1 MKTITFFNNK
11 GGVGKTSL
19 LYHTAWMFAEL
30 GHRVMAVDLDPQTN
44 LSQIF
49 LEEERFLEILEN
61 DKTIKHALRLIE
73 KKQGDITEAHVEK
86 INEHLLLLSGDLSL
100 SLIEDQLS
108 KEWYECLTGE
118 WYPFA
123 LQSAFY
129 RIIRNTAQKYAVD
142 YVFIDVGPNF
152 GAVNRTALLSSDY
165 LVVPSTADLF
175 SLKGLSNIGE
185 RVKSWFVEWEKRLT
199 ERKEDAR
206 TLSLHTQKIHP
217 LGYVIM
223 QHGISSNKPVKAYKK
238 FADRIPLVFRQSF
251 DLPQNQTMHSFDTD
265 PFCLA
270 SIKHYNSLM
279 PMAMEARKPIFM
291 LKPADGAIG
300 AHYNAVKNVHED
312 FERFSKKIIAHIQ
325 KLELANRA

>member
-19 LYHTAWMFAEL
+19 LYHTAHMFAEL
-30 GHRVMAVDLDPQTN
+30 GHRVMAVDLDPQSN

-49 LEEERFLEILEN
+49 LKEKRFLQIIEDNL
-61 DKTIKHALRLIE
+61 TIKDALVRIE
-73 KKQGDITEAHVEK
+73 KKQGDIKEAHIER
-86 INEHLLLLSGDLSL
+86 INDRLFLLPGDLDLSL
-100 SLIEDQLS
+100 VEDKLS
-108 KEWYECLTGE
+108 KEWYECLTGD

-129 RIIRNTAQKYAVD
+129 RIIKNAAEKYEIR

-165 LVVPSTADLF
+165 LVIPSTADLF

-185 RVKSWFVEWEKRLT
+185 RLGIWFDEWKQRLNQ
-199 ERKEDAR
+199 RKEDALELDLP
-206 TLSLHTQKIHP
+206 TEKIQP

-223 QHGISSNKPVKAYKK
+223 QHGVTSNRPVKAYKK
-238 FADRIPLVFRQSF
+238 FADRIPDMFRSSF
-251 DLPQNQTMHSFDTD
+251 HIEKEEGTTLSFDTD

-279 PMAMEARKPIFM
+279 PMAMEARKPIFT

-300 AHYNAVKNVHED
+300 AHYNAVTKVYDD
-312 FERFSKKIIAHIQ
+312 FERFSKRIMDRVS
-325 KLELANRA
+325 E

>member
-19 LYHTAWMFAEL
+19 LYHTAQMFAEL
-30 GHRVMAVDLDPQTN
+30 GHRVMAVDLDPQSN

-49 LEEERFLEILEN
+49 LKEERFLQIMEN
-61 DKTIKHALRLIE
+61 KQTIKDALVLIE
-73 KKQGDITEAHVEK
+73 KKQGDIKPAYIES
-86 INEHLLLLSGDLSL
+86 INDHLFLLPGDLDL

-108 KEWYECLTGE
+108 KEWYECLTGD

-129 RIIRNTAQKYAVD
+129 RMIKKAAQVHDVK

-185 RVKSWFVEWEKRLT
+185 RVDIWFKEWQKRLDQ
-199 ERKEDAR
+199 RKQDTIDELDVP
-206 TLSLHTQKIHP
+206 LEKIQP

-223 QHGISSNKPVKAYKK
+223 QHGVTSNRPVKAYKK
-238 FADRIPLVFRQSF
+238 FADRIPALFRSSFHLERGKEDLLSF
-251 DLPQNQTMHSFDTD
+251 DND

-300 AHYNAVKNVHED
+300 AHYNAVTKVYDD
-312 FERFSKKIIAHIQ
+312 FEKFSKTIIQRIS
-325 KLELANRA
+325 E